1 MFKDEVNSQTE
12 DIAPI
17 ILFDGLG
24 FYKLPE
30 IARILRD
37 YHLYIQISSI
47 RDRRGERGAPFFSP
61 WNIYTQLINNL
72 IIP

>member
-12 DIAPI
+12 HIAPI

-30 IARILRD
+30 IARSLRD

-47 RDRRGERGAPFFSP
+47 RDRRGGGEPYFYP
-61 WNIYTQLINNL
+61 MKHLYPVN
-72 IIP
+72 